1 MPMKISIYRHS
12 SNIKRLLLVL
22 AIVLIFSLLRYSQ
35 NIVNKLREDLTN
47 MMRFYATVYVQAAAE
62 ESNQD
67 FSFIFD
73 QIIRKSSIPMI
84 ISADTTKTPT
94 AWRNVDIEEI
104 ELTDDTRIILE
115 KMMKRM
121 DSANDPIPLI
131 YNDYNLGY
139 IHYGDTNLIRQ
150 LVMLPYVEISVVFL
164 FIFLGYLTFQLIR
177 SSEKRSIWVGMA
189 KETAHQ
195 LGTPLTSLMGWIELL
210 KTEAP
215 DNDYIKELTKDI
227 KRLEKVTNR
236 FSRIGSTPNLKVTPL
251 NPVIQEA
258 VDYYRRRLPQL
269 GPGVSITFQPGGEY
283 QAVMNRDLFIW
294 AIENLIKNAL
304 DAVSQLNGKILITT
318 QLLKNNRRIAI
329 NIIDNGKGIPSKD
342 RKNIFRPGYS
352 TKKRGWGL
360 GLSLTMRI
368 IKEYHHGKL
377 LLLESK
383 PSEKTVMRILIKC
396 VAVPG
401 LKLEIGK

>member
-35 NIVNKLREDLTN
+35 NIVNKLRDDLTN
-47 MMRFYATVYVQAAAE
+47 IVRFYATVYAQAAIE
-62 ESNQD
+62 DSDQD

-73 QIIRKSSIPMI
+73 EIIRKSSIPMI
-84 ISADTTKTPT
+84 ISADTNKTPT
-94 AWRNVDIEEI
+94 AWRNVGIEDI
-104 ELTDDTRIILE
+104 DTSPEAVTKLE
-115 KMMKRM
+115 KIMAEM
-121 DSANDPIPLI
+121 DSANEPLPLT
-131 YNDYNLGY
+131 YKDYNLGY

-164 FIFLGYLTFQLIR
+164 FIFLGYISFQLIR

-210 KTEAP
+210 KTEVP
-215 DNDYIKELTKDI
+215 DNDHIDELTKDI

-236 FSRIGSTPNLKVTPL
+236 FSRIGSTPNLKGTSL

-283 QAVMNRDLFIW
+283 HAVMNRDLFTW

-329 NIIDNGKGIPSKD
+329 DITDNGKGILSKD

-377 LLLESK
+377 QLLESK
-383 PSEKTVMRILIKC
+383 PSEKTVMRIMLRKC
-396 VAVPG
+396 
-401 LKLEIGK
+401 

>member
-1 MPMKISIYRHS
+1 MKISIYRHS

-22 AIVLIFSLLRYSQ
+22 AIILIFSLLRYSQ
-35 NIVNKLREDLTN
+35 NIVNKLRDDLTN
-47 MMRFYATVYVQAAAE
+47 MMRFYATVYAQAATE
-62 ESNQD
+62 ENNQD

-84 ISADTTKTPT
+84 ISADTTKIPT
-94 AWRNVDIEEI
+94 AWRNVGIKEI

-121 DSANDPIPLI
+121 DSANAPIPLI

-164 FIFLGYLTFQLIR
+164 FIFFGYLTFQLIR

-215 DNDYIKELTKDI
+215 DNDHIDELTKDI

-236 FSRIGSTPNLKVTPL
+236 FSRIGSTPNLKVTSL

-318 QLLKNNRRIAI
+318 QLLKNSRRIAI
-329 NIIDNGKGIPSKD
+329 DITDNGKGIPSKD

-377 LLLESK
+377 QLLESK
-383 PSEKTVMRILIKC
+383 PSEKTVMRIMLRKC
-396 VAVPG
+396 
-401 LKLEIGK
+401 

>member
-1 MPMKISIYRHS
+1 MKISIYRHS

-35 NIVNKLREDLTN
+35 NIVNKLRDDLTN
-47 MMRFYATVYVQAAAE
+47 MMRFYATVYAQAATE
-62 ESNQD
+62 ENNQD

-94 AWRNVDIEEI
+94 AWRNVGIEEI

-215 DNDYIKELTKDI
+215 DNDHIDELTKDI

-236 FSRIGSTPNLKVTPL
+236 FSRIGSTPNLKVTSL

-283 QAVMNRDLFIW
+283 QAVINRDLFTW

-318 QLLKNNRRIAI
+318 QLLKNNRRIA
-329 NIIDNGKGIPSKD
+329 
-342 RKNIFRPGYS
+342 
-352 TKKRGWGL
+352 
-360 GLSLTMRI
+360 
-368 IKEYHHGKL
+368 
-377 LLLESK
+377 
-383 PSEKTVMRILIKC
+383 
-396 VAVPG
+396 
-401 LKLEIGK
+401 

>member
-1 MPMKISIYRHS
+1 MKISIYRHS

-22 AIVLIFSLLRYSQ
+22 AIILIFSLLRYSQ
-35 NIVNKLREDLTN
+35 NIVNKLREDLTD
-47 MMRFYATVYVQAAAE
+47 MMRFYATVYARAATE

-84 ISADTTKTPT
+84 ISADTTKIPT
-94 AWRNVDIEEI
+94 AWRNVGIEEI

-215 DNDYIKELTKDI
+215 DNHHIDDLTKDI

-318 QLLKNNRRIAI
+318 QLLKNSRRIAI
-329 NIIDNGKGIPSKD
+329 NITDNGKGIPSKD

-377 LLLESK
+377 QLLESK
-383 PSEKTVMRILIKC
+383 PSEKTVMRIMLRKC
-396 VAVPG
+396 
-401 LKLEIGK
+401 

>member
-22 AIVLIFSLLRYSQ
+22 AIVLIFSLLKYSQ
-35 NIVNKLREDLTN
+35 NIVNKLRDDLTN
-47 MMRFYATVYVQAAAE
+47 MMRFYATVYAQAANE

-84 ISADTTKTPT
+84 ISSEIDKNPT
-94 AWRNVDIEEI
+94 AWREVGIKEI
-104 ELTDDTRIILE
+104 ELTDDTRILLE
-115 KMMKRM
+115 KMMKEM
-121 DSANDPIPLI
+121 DSANAPIPLI

-164 FIFLGYLTFQLIR
+164 FIFLGYLSFQLIR

-215 DNDYIKELTKDI
+215 DNEHIDELTKDI

-236 FSRIGSTPNLKVTPL
+236 FSRIGSTPNLKVTSL

-258 VDYYRRRLPQL
+258 VDYYRHRLPQL
-269 GPGVSITFQPGGEY
+269 GSGISITFQPGGEY
-283 QAVMNRDLFIW
+283 QAVINRDLFTW

-304 DAVSQLNGKILITT
+304 DAVSQLNGKISITT

-329 NIIDNGKGIPSKD
+329 DITDNGKGIPSKD

-383 PSEKTVMRILIKC
+383 PSEKTVIRIVIKC
-396 VAVPG
+396 
-401 LKLEIGK
+401 K

>member
-1 MPMKISIYRHS
+1 MKISIYRHS

-22 AIVLIFSLLRYSQ
+22 AIVLIFSLLKYSQ
-35 NIVNKLREDLTN
+35 NIVNKLRDDLTN
-47 MMRFYATVYVQAAAE
+47 MMRFYATVYAQTANE

-84 ISADTTKTPT
+84 ISSEIDKNPT
-94 AWRNVDIEEI
+94 AWREVGIKEI
-104 ELTDDTRIILE
+104 ELTDDTRILLE
-115 KMMKRM
+115 KMMKEM
-121 DSANDPIPLI
+121 DSANAPIPLI

-164 FIFLGYLTFQLIR
+164 FIFLGYLSFQLIR

-215 DNDYIKELTKDI
+215 DNEHIDELTKDI

-236 FSRIGSTPNLKVTPL
+236 FSRIGSTPNLKVTFL

-258 VDYYRRRLPQL
+258 VDYYRHRLPQL
-269 GPGVSITFQPGGEY
+269 GSGISITFQPGGEY
-283 QAVMNRDLFIW
+283 QAVINRDLFTW

-304 DAVSQLNGKILITT
+304 DAVSQLNGKISITT

-329 NIIDNGKGIPSKD
+329 DITDNGKGIPSKD

-383 PSEKTVMRILIKC
+383 PSEKTVIRIVIKC
-396 VAVPG
+396 
-401 LKLEIGK
+401 K